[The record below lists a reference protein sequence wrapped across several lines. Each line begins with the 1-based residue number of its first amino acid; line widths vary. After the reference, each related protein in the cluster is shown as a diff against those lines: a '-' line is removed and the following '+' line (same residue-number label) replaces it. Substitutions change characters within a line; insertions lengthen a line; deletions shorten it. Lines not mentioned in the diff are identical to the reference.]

1 LLNGKDTFFDEDGE
15 EDISHHHHHHH
26 RRHNSAS
33 DRGSEDHR
41 TSSKTSL
48 KIDKNLVPVDL
59 RLHSYLST
67 LAKACPCPC
76 SVGSR
81 DMTISELSADSLED
95 LHIQVLISSTY
106 CKDRLNQ
113 LVFLSPSCIVKWPI
127 LNGHGNAK
135 KKLCKS
141 NAKSDLSTDMTNK
154 INISCD
160 TE

>member
-1 LLNGKDTFFDEDGE
+1 MLNGKDSYFDEDGE
-15 EDISHHHHHHH
+15 DDDISHHHHH
-26 RRHNSAS
+26 RRRNSAS
-33 DRGSEDHR
+33 DRGSEDQR

-95 LHIQVLISSTY
+95 LHIQVKTDY
-106 CKDRLNQ
+106 QK
-113 LVFLSPSCIVKWPI
+113 P
-127 LNGHGNAK
+127 
-135 KKLCKS
+135 KLP
-141 NAKSDLSTDMTNK
+141 
-154 INISCD
+154 
-160 TE
+160 